1 MQTSIHNL
9 PEPSG
14 TERHYTTTFFK
25 EFFARGTSKQLLNV
39 APLHT
44 PSFDITQCSSSYMT
58 IETENS
64 ADKSAFLFE
73 LKKSDLSGPLSKFM

>member
-1 MQTSIHNL
+1 
-9 PEPSG
+9 
-14 TERHYTTTFFK
+14 
-25 EFFARGTSKQLLNV
+25 
-39 APLHT
+39 
-44 PSFDITQCSSSYMT
+44 MT